1 MPPDETGQPDGEE
14 ALRREAEKRLRAE
27 APATPQGD
35 PHRIM
40 QELQV
45 HQIELEMQNSELRDA
60 RSHLELLVEKYT
72 DLYDFAPVGYFSLDA
87 SGHIKEVN
95 LTGATML
102 GVDRSRLL
110 GRLFSSFVDP
120 ASRPDLDRFLNAL
133 LQEDGKKI
141 CELAM
146 DNGIDDGIWVDL
158 QGVRSTKGLSA
169 EPLCQLAVSDIT
181 ALKRAAEVQRRV
193 EALEA
198 ANAALKAEISKRKAV
213 EKALRESKEH
223 QSNMLVKA
231 LAMQE
236 KLRNLSHQFLH
247 AQEEERRRISLD
259 LHDKVA
265 QTLVAIN
272 LHLASLARDAT
283 ASNSQMS
290 GKILETQE
298 LVEQSVENVHR
309 FARDLR
315 PTVLDDLGLIPALQA
330 CVEDFTNETNIP
342 AHLTAPGDLRPL
354 GNDPAVAF
362 FRIAQAALSNVAQHA
377 EATEVSLTL
386 RQTDGHLQMEIKDNG
401 KGFDIEDEKSGKK
414 PNRIGLIGMRERMEM
429 IGGRFGIDSLPGKG
443 TSIRMEWPLPNAG
456 PSVSFSKDP
465 L

>member
-1 MPPDETGQPDGEE
+1 MPPDQNDHHDGEETLRRKAEE
-14 ALRREAEKRLRAE
+14 ALRAKASI
-27 APATPQGD
+27 TPQGD

-40 QELQV
+40 QELKV
-45 HQIELEMQNSELRDA
+45 HQIELEMQNAELRDA
-60 RSHLELLVEKYT
+60 RSHLELLVGKYT
-72 DLYDFAPVGYFSLDA
+72 DLYDFAPVGYFSLNA

-102 GVDRSRLL
+102 GVERSALL

-120 ASRPDLDRFLNAL
+120 ASRPDLDFFLHDLFQA
-133 LQEDGKKI
+133 EGKKI
-141 CELAM
+141 CELIL
-146 DNGIDDGIWVDL
+146 DNGNGERVWVDL
-158 QGVRSTKGLSA
+158 QGVRCSKQNSP

-181 ALKRAAEVQRRV
+181 ALKRAAEAQRRV
-193 EALEA
+193 QALEA
-198 ANAALKAEISKRKAV
+198 ANVVLEAEISKRKEV
-213 EKALRESKEH
+213 EKALRKSKEH
-223 QSNMLVKA
+223 QSNLLVKA

-236 KLRNLSHQFLH
+236 QLRHLSRQFLN